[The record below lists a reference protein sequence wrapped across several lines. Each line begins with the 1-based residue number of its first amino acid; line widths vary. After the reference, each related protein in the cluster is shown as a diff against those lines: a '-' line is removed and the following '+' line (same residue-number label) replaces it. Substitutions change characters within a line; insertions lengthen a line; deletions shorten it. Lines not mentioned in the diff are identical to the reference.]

1 MLVSTAFDQ
10 AIALDGVYS
19 EGQLK
24 RHFGLELADVV
35 GEYPLLTLPHR
46 ATRGSRQP
54 PVELCL
60 VVHPTKQSFADFR
73 LKHLAGTAE
82 MRLALGASPK
92 DWRVFGGTNQEI
104 PDALWSTPKGLVAVE
119 FDGGFYAL
127 STIKQKA
134 LAFSKYAKQVWGGVN
149 PLHLSRL
156 QAAVGN
162 AQVVLAD
169 WSAS

>member
-46 ATRGSRQP
+46 ATRGATRVS
-54 PVELCL
+54 ELCL